1 MNQILITG
9 NLGKDPEYKTI
20 GESELAEFSLAHTP
34 RKKDK
39 SGTWSDGVTIWF
51 RVQVWGAKASAVIDN
66 LTKGATVMVVGT
78 FNVSTYS
85 KDGAE
90 KSVNEINANEVT
102 QIMRV
107 GKKKEDAPSW

>member
-39 SGTWSDGVTIWF
+39 SGTWSD
-51 RVQVWGAKASAVIDN
+51 
-66 LTKGATVMVVGT
+66 GATVMVVGT